1 MSGKVNPRRRPATMA
16 DVNRAVEQATN
27 GALTA
32 SAAIFL
38 TVLCDKKSADAEII
52 QRVWEEMQELSQSI
66 IDGYVSVADLKDT
79 LRKEYGVDIHF

>member
-27 GALTA
+27 DALAA

-52 QRVWEEMQELSQSI
+52 QRVWKEMQELSQSI

>member
-1 MSGKVNPRRRPATMA
+1 MNKVNPRRRHATMA
-16 DVNRAVEQATN
+16 DVNRAAEQTTN
-27 GALTA
+27 DALTA

-38 TVLCDKKSADAEII
+38 TVLCDKESADAEII
-52 QRVWEEMQELSQSI
+52 QRVWQEMQELSQSI

>member
-1 MSGKVNPRRRPATMA
+1 MNKVNPRRRHATMA

-27 GALTA
+27 DALAA

-38 TVLCDKKSADAEII
+38 TVLCDKENADAEII
-52 QRVWEEMQELSQSI
+52 QRVWREMQELSQSI

-79 LRKEYGVDIHF
+79 LRKEYGVDIHC

>member
-27 GALTA
+27 DALAA

-38 TVLCDKKSADAEII
+38 TVLCDKESADAEII
-52 QRVWEEMQELSQSI
+52 QRVWQEMQALSQSI
-66 IDGYVSVADLKDT
+66 IDGYVSVSDLKGT
-79 LRKEYGVDIHF
+79 LRKEYGVDINF

>member
-1 MSGKVNPRRRPATMA
+1 MNKVNPRRRPATMA

-27 GALTA
+27 DALAA

-38 TVLCDKKSADAEII
+38 TVLCDKESADAEII
-52 QRVWEEMQELSQSI
+52 QRVWQEMQELSQSI

-79 LRKEYGVDIHF
+79 LRKEYGVNIHF

>member
-27 GALTA
+27 DALAA

-38 TVLCDKKSADAEII
+38 TVLCDKESADAEII

>member
-1 MSGKVNPRRRPATMA
+1 MNKVNPRRRPATMA

-27 GALTA
+27 DALAA

-52 QRVWEEMQELSQSI
+52 QRVWQEMQELSQSI

>member
-1 MSGKVNPRRRPATMA
+1 MNKVNPRRRPATMV
-16 DVNRAVEQATN
+16 DVNRAVAQATN
-27 GALTA
+27 DALTA

>member
-1 MSGKVNPRRRPATMA
+1 MNKVNPRRRPATMA
-16 DVNRAVEQATN
+16 DVNREAQRATN
-27 GALTA
+27 DALTA
-32 SAAIFL
+32 STAIFL

-52 QRVWEEMQELSQSI
+52 QRVWQEMQELSQSI